1 MIYCMENTKDLRGIA
16 LYYTPSQILFS
27 NYYIYIILIYRSN
40 LERNI
45 KNTKQELFL
54 TQISAQLFY
63 LKQWNYILTSP
74 IPLEFFTVTED
85 DGLSLWEYDKVS
97 EEYNPL
103 QMIAYEQ
110 SGNYR
115 RGGMN
120 EEGIYVAAGYMS
132 NNTKIYDMKYYN
144 YPDHKI
150 KLLNSFSHSNY
161 VTECFIRNSGS
172 ALCCDSDGYIKE
184 YDLSHPL
191 SLPSPVVFN
200 KIALTNL
207 YSCMETNDKKYI
219 IAGSYQKLFILNA
232 EDGTL
237 LHTLHYPQNGGNY
250 AGQIAEVR
258 QNILVSADYWA
269 ASLHDITNI
278 QNIPSS
284 VPLFEIDFGE
294 YHTVIALKSNAG
306 DFAIGGWSGHS
317 GYGFVSIEHLEEDN
331 KTITTLKYAEIIQE
345 NRCEIW
351 VIKEIKKGIIIFGGS
366 KILGGCRD
374 ICLWEYAAI
383 PSLHHLCWADQTN
396 SCIYDILQV
405 L

>member
-16 LYYTPSQILFS
+16 LSYTPSQILFS
-27 NYYIYIILIYRSN
+27 NYYIYIILISRSN

-45 KNTKQELFL
+45 KNTKQEVFL
-54 TQISAQLFY
+54 TQNSAQLFY

-150 KLLNSFSHSNY
+150 KLLNSFSHSYY

-191 SLPSPVVFN
+191 SLPSPVAFN

-207 YSCMETNDKKYI
+207 YS
-219 IAGSYQKLFILNA
+219 
-232 EDGTL
+232 
-237 LHTLHYPQNGGNY
+237 
-250 AGQIAEVR
+250 
-258 QNILVSADYWA
+258 
-269 ASLHDITNI
+269 
-278 QNIPSS
+278 
-284 VPLFEIDFGE
+284 
-294 YHTVIALKSNAG
+294 
-306 DFAIGGWSGHS
+306 
-317 GYGFVSIEHLEEDN
+317 
-331 KTITTLKYAEIIQE
+331 
-345 NRCEIW
+345 
-351 VIKEIKKGIIIFGGS
+351 
-366 KILGGCRD
+366 
-374 ICLWEYAAI
+374 
-383 PSLHHLCWADQTN
+383 
-396 SCIYDILQV
+396 
-405 L
+405 